1 VQWLK
6 IRNTRSYRGL
16 NRWRR
21 LTLVQRMAPGAD
33 KLPEEKIHRM
43 AFSKPRPTRLSRWD
57 VLAASLLRSRP
68 SLARSGARYPHP
80 GEAF

>member
-1 VQWLK
+1 MQWLK

-57 VLAASLLRSRP
+57 V
-68 SLARSGARYPHP
+68 
-80 GEAF
+80 